1 MKRRKL
7 DAGFHLLY
15 EQKPVEARALSEAW
29 LKSHPADPLLSAL
42 GAASYL
48 FEECYRQSVSP
59 SEFFFNDKRFLG
71 KIPFKPDPELCA
83 AFFAADK
90 QAQGLAQLRLKETEV
105 ARTQL
110 TEPVAEFPQNP
121 FFLASELTKRSAN

>member
-71 KIPFKPDPELCA
+71 KIPFQTGPRAMRGILRCGQTGA
-83 AFFAADK
+83 
-90 QAQGLAQLRLKETEV
+90 GLGPAPTEGDGSGPHSTYG
-105 ARTQL
+105 ARRGV
-110 TEPVAEFPQNP
+110 PAESLF
-121 FFLASELTKRSAN
+121 SCE